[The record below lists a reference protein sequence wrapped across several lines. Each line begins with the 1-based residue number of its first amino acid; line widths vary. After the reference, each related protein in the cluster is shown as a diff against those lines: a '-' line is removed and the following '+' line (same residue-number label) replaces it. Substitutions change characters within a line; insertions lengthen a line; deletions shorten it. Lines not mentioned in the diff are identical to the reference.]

1 MAYQHILT
9 AIDLYENY
17 GPLLK
22 DAASFSQTS
31 QAKMDLVHVLPTVVG
46 TVPYAGDFQQEMEKE
61 SKTRMEAA
69 YNQVKD
75 TVDQVHELHGHP
87 AQEIHRFAKEHNHDL
102 IIAGSHGRHGLDL
115 LLGSTACGLLH
126 GNKTDVLTMRVDEE
140 GKRLSVVP
148 YKRVLL
154 ACDLHADSQPVIDQA
169 KAMAKQFNAQLDLVC
184 VAPDAA
190 ALGVMTLPNME
201 HDILAR
207 VREKAET
214 LAREI
219 GIDATHVHVKQG
231 VIRLGVLEVA
241 KSINADLIVV
251 GSHGR
256 HTLGAVVLGSTA
268 NALLH
273 HAKSDVLVVKI

>member
-1 MAYQHILT
+1 MAYQYILT

-22 DAASFSQTS
+22 DAATFSKASQTT
-31 QAKMDLVHVLPTVVG
+31 MDLVHVLPIVIG

-61 SKTRMEAA
+61 SKTRMKAA
-69 YNQVKD
+69 HNQAKD
-75 TVDQVHELHGHP
+75 VVSQVYELHGHP
-87 AQEIHRFAKEHNHDL
+87 AQEIHHFAKEHHHDL

-126 GNKTDVLTMRVDEE
+126 GNKTDVLTMRVDKE
-140 GKRLSVVP
+140 GQRLSAVP

-154 ACDLHADSQPVIDQA
+154 ACDLHADSQHVIDQA
-169 KAMAKQFNAQLDLVC
+169 KAISQQFGAQLDLVC

-201 HDILAR
+201 HDILAQIQD
-207 VREKAET
+207 KAGT
-214 LAREI
+214 LAKEI
-219 GIDATHVHVKQG
+219 SIDASHVHVKQG
-231 VIRLGVLEVA
+231 VVRLGVLEVA
-241 KSINADLIVV
+241 KTIDADLIVV

>member
-17 GPLLK
+17 GPLLN

-31 QAKMDLVHVLPTVVG
+31 QAKIDLVHVLPTVVG
-46 TVPYAGDFQQEMEKE
+46 TVPYTGDFQQEIEKQ

-75 TVDQVHELHGHP
+75 GVDQVHEFHGHP
-87 AQEIHRFAKEHNHDL
+87 PQEIHRFATEYHHDL

-126 GNKTDVLTMRVDEE
+126 ENKTDALTLRVNEE
-140 GKRLSVVP
+140 GKRLSAVP
-148 YKRVLL
+148 YKQVLL

-169 KAMAKQFNAQLDLVC
+169 KAMSKQFNAQLDLVC

-190 ALGVMTLPNME
+190 A
-201 HDILAR
+201 
-207 VREKAET
+207 
-214 LAREI
+214 
-219 GIDATHVHVKQG
+219 
-231 VIRLGVLEVA
+231 
-241 KSINADLIVV
+241 
-251 GSHGR
+251 
-256 HTLGAVVLGSTA
+256 
-268 NALLH
+268 
-273 HAKSDVLVVKI
+273 